1 MTAKLAGKLEYNAA
15 TIAALAKWMQ
25 NGEKKPRRNFAKKKV
40 PTPKRLL

>member
-1 MTAKLAGKLEYNAA
+1 MTPKLGKLEYNAA